1 MIAPPDP
8 PQAGRRDRV
17 PGRIGPL
24 LVAVAIV
31 VAVVLGCDALRGPDR
46 PDPLVTTASPPSP
59 STSVPTEAVATDA
72 SPTAATAPVTATVT
86 ASTAAASTPA
96 AATSAPAG
104 PVADGSIALIDG
116 NGALV
121 TVDAGGGSRVSYPVP
136 GIATGFPA
144 WSPDGS
150 RIAVVAQGAEA
161 TAVAVHEVDRDA
173 GAAGEPTVV
182 YRSRDRLPFYLYW
195 TPDSRHVSFLT
206 GEPVGLALRVAA
218 VDGSADSDAV
228 DETSVVR
235 RGSPLYV
242 QWIVA
247 DRALLHVGGGTDA
260 FTGRV
265 DLDGNVI
272 GGPLEANGAFRAP
285 GLSRSGRYVTYA
297 RSVADGTGEIV
308 VESTE
313 GSASHTIP
321 TFGPAAMLFHPVDDT
336 LATIAADQPDAEQV
350 GFPVGPLRLIDP
362 SSGAVR
368 TVLDGSVLA
377 CFWAP
382 DGRTIAALRLID
394 VAPGPISVVGRT
406 VLARTDTL
414 AARADPRGEAASVG
428 IRVSVAFIDVD
439 TGTLRSEQV
448 VRVADTFLT
457 QLFPYFDQ
465 YALSHRLWSPESASI
480 LLPLVA
486 ASGPDQLV
494 TIPADGTDPRP
505 VADGEL
511 GFWSP

>member
-247 DRALLHVGGGTDA
+247 DRALLHVGGGSDA

-308 VESTE
+308 VEIDRGVCE
-313 GSASHTIP
+313 PHDPDVRAGGDALPPGRRHPGNDRGRSARCRASRVP
-321 TFGPAAMLFHPVDDT
+321 GRPAPAHRP
-336 LATIAADQPDAEQV
+336 
-350 GFPVGPLRLIDP
+350 
-362 SSGAVR
+362 
-368 TVLDGSVLA
+368 
-377 CFWAP
+377 
-382 DGRTIAALRLID
+382 
-394 VAPGPISVVGRT
+394 VVGRRPHGPRRFGAR
-406 VLARTDTL
+406 VLLGAGWPDDR
-414 AARADPRGEAASVG
+414 RASP
-428 IRVSVAFIDVD
+428 
-439 TGTLRSEQV
+439 
-448 VRVADTFLT
+448 
-457 QLFPYFDQ
+457 
-465 YALSHRLWSPESASI
+465 HRRRA
-480 LLPLVA
+480 
-486 ASGPDQLV
+486 GPDQRRRAHR
-494 TIPADGTDPRP
+494 PGSNGHARGPR
-505 VADGEL
+505 
-511 GFWSP
+511 